1 MKKKL
6 FLIVALV
13 MCALG
18 SAFAQTKVDSKKLGK
33 TLEKNKDSSAV
44 FVSEIDL
51 SEMTVSDSGAFTI
64 PIFAKSKIS
73 VVSGM
78 DMTNIK
84 ERIAYTKKSQFSV
97 TFETKSLKPKTY
109 AITKIDGI

>member
-13 MCALG
+13 LCALG
-18 SAFAQTKVDSKKLGK
+18 SAFAQTKVDAKKLGK

-51 SEMTVSDSGAFTI
+51 RKMTVSDSGAVTI
-64 PIFAKSKIS
+64 PLIAKSKIS
-73 VVSGM
+73 IVSGM
-78 DMTNIK
+78 DMTSIK
-84 ERIAYTKKSQFSV
+84 ERIAYTK
-97 TFETKSLKPKTY
+97 TNET
-109 AITKIDGI
+109 

>member
-13 MCALG
+13 LCALG

-51 SEMTVSDSGAFTI
+51 SEMTVSDSGAVTI

-84 ERIAYTKKSQFSV
+84 ERIANH
-97 TFETKSLKPKTY
+97 E
-109 AITKIDGI
+109 